1 MVLFPEVQRKAQE
14 EIDRVV
20 GRDRLSTLSDREEL
34 PYINAITK
42 EATRWWPMAP
52 TGFPHM
58 ATETFCHEGMRVTK
72 GAYLLPAVWWF
83 LHHPTVYSNR
93 DSF

>member
-20 GRDRLSTLSDREEL
+20 GKGHLHSCSDREEL
-34 PYINAITK
+34 PYINAIIK
-42 EATRWWPMAP
+42 AATRWWPMAP
-52 TGFPHM
+52 MGFPHT
-58 ATETFCHEGMRVTK
+58 ATETFYHEGMRILK

-83 LHHPTVYSNR
+83 LHGPKVYSN
-93 DSF
+93 